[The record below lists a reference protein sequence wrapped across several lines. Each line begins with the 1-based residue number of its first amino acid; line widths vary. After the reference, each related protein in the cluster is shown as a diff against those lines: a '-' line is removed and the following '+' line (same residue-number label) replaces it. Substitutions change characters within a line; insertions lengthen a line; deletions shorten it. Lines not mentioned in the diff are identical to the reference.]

1 MRRTVLIF
9 VLSALALGAGI
20 LCAHLILASP
30 GCRDR
35 IGMLCGR
42 GHLLAV
48 ARGAGIY
55 ETDLEC
61 ARDEAR
67 YADNDLGPSSN
78 DDRLLS
84 DLIANTVA
92 TASATNEKA
101 TVSEIDHGLNLLR
114 FQFRDDKTWRNT
126 LLVSNLSEAWLHR
139 KIARQLRTRNWIER
153 QIALPVTSDECRSF
167 YETHRATFAEPAQ
180 YRAAHIFIA
189 APIGTTPE
197 IVDAKK
203 RVIELVFTRLAYGE
217 DFSELAAE
225 ISEDEATKKKG
236 GDLGYFSAS
245 RMPPDFFA
253 QVIKLKPGETSAPIQ
268 TRLGFHIVILSDIR
282 AGREL
287 TFEEAR
293 TPVAILLQNEK
304 RQVALANLRLIGDEE
319 WRRRSL

>member
-1 MRRTVLIF
+1 
-9 VLSALALGAGI
+9 
-20 LCAHLILASP
+20 
-30 GCRDR
+30 
-35 IGMLCGR
+35 MLCGR

-55 ETDLEC
+55 ETDLERV
-61 ARDEAR
+61 RDEAR
-67 YADNDLGPSSN
+67 YADNDRGSSIN
-78 DDRLLS
+78 EDRLLS

-92 TASATNEKA
+92 TASAAHEKA
-101 TVSEIDHGLNLLR
+101 SAAEVDHELNLLR
-114 FQFRDDKTWRNT
+114 FQFRDAKTWRNT
-126 LLVSNLSEAWLHR
+126 LLASNLSEAWLRR
-139 KIARQLRTRNWIER
+139 KIARHLPAQNWIER

-167 YETHRATFAEPAQ
+167 YETHRATFAEPTQ

-189 APIGTTPE
+189 APIGTPPE

-203 RVIELVFTRLAYGE
+203 RVIELVFSRLAHGE

-225 ISEDEATKKKG
+225 ISEDEATKKNG

-253 QVIKLKPGETSAPIQ
+253 QLVKLKPGKTSAPIQ
-268 TRLGFHIVILSDIR
+268 TRLGFHIVILSDIT

-293 TPVAILLQNEK
+293 TPIAILLQNEK
-304 RQVALANLRLIGDEE
+304 RQTALATLNPGAHAE